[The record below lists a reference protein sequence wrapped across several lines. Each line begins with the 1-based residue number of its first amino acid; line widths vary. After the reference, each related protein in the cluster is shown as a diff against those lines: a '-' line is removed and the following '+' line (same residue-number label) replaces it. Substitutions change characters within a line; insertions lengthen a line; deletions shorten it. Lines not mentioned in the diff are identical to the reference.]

1 MSRAVDVRVVALHR
15 LVLDVSGRDR
25 DAALSLLGC
34 LVDLVERH
42 GLSQALLR
50 LDQRYRCSQS
60 GLAVIDVTDRSNVY
74 VRLCSLEFRFSHSFL
89 YSLVTTS
96 YTSKLAIGIE
106 PMTLSLPRMCSAN

>member
-1 MSRAVDVRVVALHR
+1 MSRAVDVGIMPFGR
-15 LVLDVSGRDR
+15 LVLDVRCGDGDSSL
-25 DAALSLLGC
+25 ALLGC

-50 LDQRYRCSQS
+50 LDQRYRCGQS

-106 PMTLSLPRMCSAN
+106 PMTSSLPRMCSAN